1 MSIQTYN
8 LFFMNLHRMGH
19 VTASQKGKYSEFSI
33 IRDMHIFV
41 YFVCHTKALHSHS
54 HSMNICHRSYVN

>member
-1 MSIQTYN
+1 
-8 LFFMNLHRMGH
+8 MNLHRMGH